1 MKRKQKI
8 IYILLM
14 TFFVSMT
21 LMGYYSLAKTNSTN
35 EYRID
40 CSKESLKLNDEFT
53 VTLITNFNEPTSSIQ
68 GRIEFSDDVEL
79 DGNSFYVRE
88 EFAKEEDLSQIALGK
103 NNRIGFGLV
112 RKTKVDGKDNLV
124 TGTNKILTLK
134 FKVTG
139 SMEKNVV
146 ISWKEINKKGSYEIA
161 SITIP
166 RSDVNE
172 IIRVPVD
179 ENEQNKS
186 EQDAIKDANQTNK
199 EDEAI
204 IKDEDSIENKI
215 KENQEEQ
222 ITQQAQDNSRYN
234 KNKVLPKTG
243 ENYILVVIISVI
255 IAVAVFIVIKY
266 RKSKI

>member
-1 MKRKQKI
+1 MEKKQKI
-8 IYILLM
+8 IYILVI
-14 TFFVSMT
+14 TFLVSII
-21 LMGYYSLAKTNSTN
+21 LFSYYTFAETSSKN

-79 DGNSFYVRE
+79 DGE
-88 EFAKEEDLSQIALGK
+88 EFYNTEEFVRKGDLSQVALGK
-103 NNRIGFGLV
+103 NNRIGFGFA
-112 RKTKVDGKDNLV
+112 RKTKEDGTDDLV
-124 TGTNKILTLK
+124 TGINKILTLK

-146 ISWKEINKKGSYEIA
+146 ISWNEKNRNGSYEIA
-161 SITIP
+161 NITIP

-179 ENEQNKS
+179 EEEKS
-186 EQDAIKDANQTNK
+186 EQDVIKDTNQERK
-199 EDEAI
+199 EDEDVT
-204 IKDEDSIENKI
+204 KDGNSTQ
-215 KENQEEQ
+215 KESEEKEEK
-222 ITQQAQDNSRYN
+222 QQVQDNSKYN

-243 ENYILVVIISVI
+243 ENYILVVTI
-255 IAVAVFIVIKY
+255 IAITIFAVFIVIKY